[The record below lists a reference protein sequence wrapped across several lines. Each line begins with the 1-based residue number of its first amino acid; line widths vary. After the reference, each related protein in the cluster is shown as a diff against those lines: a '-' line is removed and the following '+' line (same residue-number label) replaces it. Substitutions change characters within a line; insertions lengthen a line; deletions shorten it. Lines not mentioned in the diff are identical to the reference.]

1 MSAVTEDLR
10 FSIRT
15 LRRSPGFSAVV
26 IATLG
31 VGIAAATLVFS
42 LVQAIF
48 YRIYE
53 SYPDPDRLVLLIEGN
68 PRTGAT
74 ALASA
79 RAIMEWK
86 ATARSFEQLGGMD
99 ARRVTITSGGEPAS
113 VLCLGVTEGLL
124 PMVGV
129 RMAAGREFVAADFV
143 AGAAPV
149 VLLSNDIWR
158 QQFGSSVEIVGR
170 TVTVDGRAH
179 AVAGVL
185 GPKFTVLPF
194 FGSEPDLVVP
204 LPAARAGDRSKRTL
218 FAIARLGPGVTVL
231 QAGAEMKAIAAAAA
245 ATDPSARG
253 WEVRVK
259 KARGLDLNGDAAFLV
274 VLTVGVGFVLLIV
287 CANVANLLLCRAAT
301 RSQEIATRL
310 AVGAGRTRIARQFL
324 TESLLLAAAGS
335 LAGLCLTYWACR
347 LVSWLVAD
355 TNLALLDLSMDA
367 RTGAFAV
374 VVSCISALAA
384 AIVPAIRSSRT
395 PVIEG
400 LRKRRSLIG
409 GTSPGRLRNLLAA
422 IEIGLAVLLLVCS
435 GLVFQ
440 AIVRV
445 RGNDPGFDSRNLAS
459 VSVTLTAGRYEGA
472 RAKADYVSD
481 ALARLEPHRD
491 IEIAATSFLPAI
503 GAEPPIEGFTIEGRV
518 TAAEIGPSAAV
529 MSVSPAFFRTLRIPL
544 KAGRAFE
551 DADREGNL
559 PVAVVNERAVGKWFG
574 AQSPV
579 GSRIV
584 LFDEVWTVVGVVGDV
599 RNFHL
604 NVDPAPSI
612 YLPYDQRPSQSVG
625 FVLRAREDPPAA
637 VAAARAELLAIDGS
651 QVVRGGA
658 SYQSLIARSLGG
670 FNMTG
675 AVAGVLAA
683 VALGL
688 AAVGLYAV
696 VAYSVARRTREIG
709 IRVALGASPGWVARE
724 VLGQGLRLALA
735 GGVPGLLLSLAIGR
749 LLSSRMRGVSAVDL
763 WILCGACA
771 VVLGMVA
778 AGSYIP
784 ARRAA
789 RVDPA
794 LAARTE

>member
-42 LVQAIF
+42 VVQAVF

-53 SYPDPDRLVLLIEGN
+53 SYPEPDRLVLLIEGN

-79 RAIMEWK
+79 RAITEWK
-86 ATARSFEQLGGMD
+86 ATARSFEQVGGMD
-99 ARRVTITSGGEPAS
+99 ARRVTIVSGGEPAS

-124 PMVGV
+124 PMLGTRV
-129 RMAAGREFVAADFV
+129 AAGREFVAADFV

-149 VLLSNDIWR
+149 VLLGNDIWR

-185 GPKFTVLPF
+185 GPMFTVLPF
-194 FGSEPDLVVP
+194 FGSEPDLVMP
-204 LPAARAGDRSKRTL
+204 LPPAGAGDRSKRTL
-218 FAIARLGPGVTVL
+218 LAIARLGPGVTVPK
-231 QAGAEMKAIAAAAA
+231 AAAEMKAIAAATAA
-245 ATDPSARG
+245 ADSSSRG
-253 WEVRVK
+253 WEVRVR
-259 KARGLDLNGDAAFLV
+259 KARGLDLNGDAAFVV

-287 CANVANLLLCRAAT
+287 CANVANLLLCRAAS

-310 AVGAGRTRIARQFL
+310 AVGAGRVRIARQFL
-324 TESLLLAAAGS
+324 TESLLLAAAGG

-374 VVSCISALAA
+374 GVSCVSALAA
-384 AIVPAIRSSRT
+384 AIVPGVRSSRT
-395 PVIEG
+395 PVIEA
-400 LRKRRSLIG
+400 LRERRSLIG
-409 GTSPGRLRNLLAA
+409 GTSPGRLRSLLAA
-422 IEIGLAVLLLVCS
+422 VEIGLAVLLLVCS

-459 VSVTLTAGRYEGA
+459 VSVTLTAGRYEGG

-491 IEIAATSFLPAI
+491 IEVAATSFLPAI
-503 GAEPPIEGFTIEGRV
+503 GAEPPIEGFTIEGRTM
-518 TAAEIGPSAAV
+518 TAEVGPSAAV
-529 MSVSPAFFRTLRIPL
+529 MSVSPTFFRTLRIPL
-544 KAGRAFE
+544 KAGRVFG
-551 DADREGNL
+551 DTDREGNL
-559 PVAVVNERAVGKWFG
+559 PVAVVNERTVGKWFG

-584 LFDEVWTVVGVVGDV
+584 LFDEIRTVVGVVADV

-625 FVLRAREDPPAA
+625 FVLRAGEEPPAA
-637 VAAARAELLAIDGS
+637 VATARAELLALDSS
-651 QVVRGGA
+651 QVIRGGE
-658 SYQSLIARSLGG
+658 SYESLIARSLGG
-670 FNMTG
+670 FAMTG
-675 AVAGVLAA
+675 AVVGVLAS

-709 IRVALGASPGWVARE
+709 IRVALGASPGRVARE

-735 GGVPGLLLSLAIGR
+735 GGVPGLLLSLAIGK
-749 LLSSRMRGVSAVDL
+749 LLSSRMRGVSAVDP

-784 ARRAA
+784 AHRAA

>member
-79 RAIMEWK
+79 RAIVEWK

-124 PMVGV
+124 PMVGARV
-129 RMAAGREFVAADFV
+129 VAGREFVAADFV

-194 FGSEPDLVVP
+194 FGSEPDMVMP
-204 LPAARAGDRSKRTL
+204 LSAARAGDRSKRTL
-218 FAIARLGPGVTVL
+218 FAIARLGPGVTVR
-231 QAGAEMKAIAAAAA
+231 QAAAEMKAIAAAAA

-310 AVGAGRTRIARQFL
+310 AVGAGRTHIARQFL

-335 LAGLCLTYWACR
+335 LAGVCLTYWACR

-400 LRKRRSLIG
+400 LRERRSLIG

-422 IEIGLAVLLLVCS
+422 VEIGLAVLLLVCS

-481 ALARLEPHRD
+481 ALARLEPRRD

-503 GAEPPIEGFTIEGRV
+503 GAEPSIEGFTIEGRV
-518 TAAEIGPSAAV
+518 AAAVGPSAAV

-559 PVAVVNERAVGKWFG
+559 PVAVVNERAVGKWFDG
-574 AQSPV
+574 QSPV

-584 LFDEVWTVVGVVGDV
+584 LFDEVRTVVGVVGNV

-637 VAAARAELLAIDGS
+637 VAAARAELLVIDGS

-675 AVAGVLAA
+675 AVVGVLAA

-709 IRVALGASPGWVARE
+709 IRVALGASPGRVARE

-735 GGVPGLLLSLAIGR
+735 GGVPGLLLSLASGK
-749 LLSSRMRGVSAVDL
+749 LLSSRMRGVSAVDP